1 MSGPATARL
10 QRRARVALGEYP
22 VDAAFAPDGRTL
34 VVGDGAGRLQL
45 LDVAGGTL
53 QPLGEHRGG
62 VLAVAW
68 QPGGKLVASAGQDGE
83 VRLVDARTRESRL
96 LLKAPGWSERL
107 AFAPQ
112 GKLLA
117 VGSGRTLRVYGNDGS
132 ERAAPS
138 QQPGAINAMAWRP
151 KGLELATLGNG
162 GARLHR
168 LVAPT
173 ADGMLVAPGTVEY
186 AHPGACLTASWSP
199 DGRVLASGLQEGSV
213 QFWNVGANTQSQMR
227 GYGTKVA
234 LTSFSANSRLLAT
247 GADQAIVV
255 WDFSSGGPEGSEPLQ
270 LSTHTARLT
279 QLAFQPQGPLLASGA
294 RDHRL
299 ALWRPGASTDP
310 LDADLLGGEVAL
322 LRWSPDGRW
331 LAAGD
336 GGGQLSIYE
345 MATGK

>member
-1 MSGPATARL
+1 MSAPAAARL
-10 QRRARVALGEYP
+10 QRRARVTLGEYP
-22 VDAAFAPDGRTL
+22 VDAVFAPDARSL
-34 VVGDGAGRLQL
+34 LVGDGAGLVQL
-45 LDVAGGTL
+45 LDVAGGAL
-53 QPLGEHRGG
+53 QPFGTHAGG
-62 VLAVAW
+62 VLALAW
-68 QPGGKLVASAGQDGE
+68 QPGGKLIASSGQDGE
-83 VRLVDARTRESRL
+83 VRLADARTRESRV
-96 LLKAPGWSERL
+96 LLKSPAWSERL

-117 VGSGRTLRVYGNDGS
+117 VASGRTLRVYANDGS
-132 ERAAPS
+132 ERTEPLV
-138 QQPGAINAMAWRP
+138 QPGTINAMAWRP

-168 LVAPT
+168 MGTSVE
-173 ADGMLVAPGTVEY
+173 TVEH
-186 AHPGACLTASWSP
+186 ARAGACLTASWSA
-199 DGRVLASGLQEGSV
+199 DGRILASGLQEGSV
-213 QFWNVGANTQSQMR
+213 HFWNIGANTQSQMR

-234 LTSFSANSRLLAT
+234 LTSFSANGRLLAT

-255 WDFSSGGPEGSEPLQ
+255 WDFSGGGPEGSEPVQ

-299 ALWRPGASTDP
+299 VLWRPGQGADP

-322 LRWSPDGRW
+322 LRWSADGRW

-336 GGGQLSIYE
+336 SAGQLTIYE
-345 MATGK
+345 VAAGR

>member
-1 MSGPATARL
+1 MSSASQPRL
-10 QRRARVALGEYP
+10 QRRVRILLGEYP
-22 VDAAFAPDGRTL
+22 VDATFSPDGRTL
-34 VVGDGAGRLQL
+34 LVGDGAGTLQL
-45 LDVAGGTL
+45 LDVASSAL
-53 QPLGEHRGG
+53 QPLGVHAGG

-68 QPGGKLVASAGQDGE
+68 QPGGKLIASSGQDGE
-83 VRLVDARTRESRL
+83 VRLADARTRESRL
-96 LLKAPGWSERL
+96 LSKAAGWSERL

-117 VGSGRTLRVYGNDGS
+117 VGSGRTLRVYGSDGI
-132 ERAAPS
+132 ERTSPL

-168 LVAPT
+168 LGSSAGASGAAASVE
-173 ADGMLVAPGTVEY
+173 TVEH
-186 AHPGACLTASWSP
+186 AHAGACLTASWSP

-213 QFWNVGANTQSQMR
+213 QFWNIGANTKSQMR

-255 WDFSSGGPEGSEPLQ
+255 WDFSGGGPEGSEPLQ

-294 RDHRL
+294 RDHRV
-299 ALWRPGASTDP
+299 ALWRPGVATDP
-310 LDADLLGGEVAL
+310 VDADLLAGELAL
-322 LRWSPDGRW
+322 LRWSADGRW

-336 GGGQLSIYE
+336 STGQLSVYE
-345 MATGK
+345 VALK

>member
-1 MSGPATARL
+1 MSGPATVRL
-10 QRRARVALGEYP
+10 QRRARIALGEYP
-22 VDAAFAPDGRTL
+22 VDAGFSPDGRQL
-34 VVGDGAGRLQL
+34 AIGDGAGKLQL
-45 LDVAGGTL
+45 LEIATGAL

-68 QPGGKLVASAGQDGE
+68 QPGGKLVASSGQDGE
-83 VRLVDARTRESRL
+83 VRLCDARSRESRL
-96 LLKAPGWSERL
+96 LFKLPAWSERL
-107 AFAPQ
+107 AFGPQ

-117 VGSGRTLRVYGNDGS
+117 IGSGRTLRIHAVDGS
-132 ERAAPS
+132 ERVPPLA
-138 QQPGAINAMAWRP
+138 QPGAINAMAWRP

-168 LVAPT
+168 LGA
-173 ADGMLVAPGTVEY
+173 AAAAAETVEY
-186 AHPGACLTASWSP
+186 AQAGACLTASWSP

-213 QFWNVGANTQSQMR
+213 KFWNVGANTQSQMR

-255 WDFSSGGPEGSEPLQ
+255 WDFSGGGPEGSEPLQ

-279 QLAFQPQGPLLASGA
+279 QLVFQPQGPLLASGA
-294 RDHRL
+294 RDHRI
-299 ALWRPGASTDP
+299 ALWRPGMAADP

-336 GGGQLSIYE
+336 GGGQLSVYE
-345 MATGK
+345 VTAAR